1 MREFKFI
8 RGIYKD
14 ENIFNSDETNE
25 GLFACD
31 KNGENIRFDVKNDK
45 SFQDKIVRL
54 SSDEQ
59 VSNIY
64 VIRPD
69 QVIIKGEKISD
80 GSYSYEYS
88 LKDETFDHLKDLSD
102 DAKTNVASYLKNK
115 TTGTYSG
122 VPNISLKGDENAQ
135 KTNVD
140 FSFIDDYKSHS
151 FSRELYFRVTGKLTQ
166 VTYET
171 ANGNGIDAYKDV
183 NSMIGDP
190 TIKGGT
196 FKNGK
201 KQDKVDSEKMTVA
214 QKMFEVTTNNYN
226 KLKVASNYEAPDKHF
241 FRCGTSGSKT
251 EITYNEIV
259 NQGKDLYLIHQENN
273 TELKCTVPSLDGRT
287 IVKGY
292 SKSYENL
299 MTFSGGILQN
309 VGESHLIYETHIDVY
324 PSGSH
329 IFSGGVY
336 KDSSDGTIYYKL
348 NDKDTDIDIDSTNAT
363 INENGGE
370 VSPING
376 GDNVFRQINE
386 GTLKIEATES

>member
-8 RGIYKD
+8 RGLYKD
-14 ENIFNSDETNE
+14 ENIFNSDETND

-45 SFQDKIVRL
+45 SFQDKIARL
-54 SSDEQ
+54 SSTER
-59 VSNIY
+59 VSKIY

-102 DAKTNVASYLKNK
+102 DAKTNVASYLKKK

-122 VPNISLKGDENAQ
+122 APNLSLKDDKDAQ

-140 FSFIDDYKSHS
+140 FSFKDDYKSKN

-166 VTYET
+166 VTYEK
-171 ANGNGIDAYKDV
+171 ANGKDIDAYESV
-183 NSMIGDP
+183 NSMIGNP

-196 FKNGK
+196 FIDGI
-201 KQDKVDSEKMTVA
+201 KQDKVDSKQMNVARETVEINTA
-214 QKMFEVTTNNYN
+214 NYN
-226 KLKVASNYEAPDKHF
+226 KLEVASEYTAANDYYFKVSDSINNIEFINYSDIANLNEFKMIKKDL
-241 FRCGTSGSKT
+241 S
-251 EITYNEIV
+251 NEIR
-259 NQGKDLYLIHQENN
+259 
-273 TELKCTVPSLDGRT
+273 CTVPQLDGIT

-299 MTFSGGILQN
+299 MTFNGSILQN
-309 VGESHLIYETHIDVY
+309 VDESLLIYETPINVY

-329 IFSGGVY
+329 IYNGDVY
-336 KDSSDGTIYYKL
+336 KKSSDTNVYYQL
-348 NDKDTDIDIDSTNAT
+348 NDKDTDIDIDITNAT
-363 INENGGE
+363 INENNGE
-370 VSPING
+370 VSPISG